1 MDIIGVFILYN
12 IYLQK
17 QAAFK
22 KDVLIAL
29 PETIFYFTD
38 ISQEHNRSKRMS
50 LMTGMSSRTTASSS
64 NPTLK
69 ARGESSSVAG
79 ATTASRPVPPLMSQ
93 QSHTLY
99 SAPEPNTIL
108 EKTATDI
115 PFKEVKED
123 NHSNSSV
130 VRGKGSLAWYQL
142 SPGPVHSWT
151 MFNNIPAVVESIR
164 VPINSLTTSFYS
176 YMYTPKTTVHTPVRT
191 PARLAR
197 TLQHNDS
204 AISIDL
210 G

>member
-1 MDIIGVFILYN
+1 
-12 IYLQK
+12 
-17 QAAFK
+17 
-22 KDVLIAL
+22 
-29 PETIFYFTD
+29 
-38 ISQEHNRSKRMS
+38 
-50 LMTGMSSRTTASSS
+50 MTGMSSRTTASSS
-64 NPTLK
+64 NPTHK
-69 ARGESSSVAG
+69 ARGESSSVSG
-79 ATTASRPVPPLMSQ
+79 ASTAPRPVSVSPLMSQ

-99 SAPEPNTIL
+99 SAEPNTIL

-115 PFKEVKED
+115 PVREVNED

-151 MFNNIPAVVESIR
+151 IFNNIPAVVESIR

-204 AISIDL
+204 AISIAL